1 MAETII
7 ATIGVA
13 CLAVAAAGSLYALGA
28 ALAVRRIA
36 VGSSPPPAIFPGVTI
51 LKPLAGSTPG
61 LYDDLASFCDQDY
74 PAAVQILFGVQDSA
88 DAAVEIVQQLIAER
102 PGLDLELVCEG
113 HALYPNPKVANLV
126 ALEPRIR
133 HEVVVLADADIAVAR
148 DYLGEA
154 MAALGEPGVGAA
166 TCLYRGVARGGLWA
180 RLASMGID
188 YDFLPNVLI
197 SLKLGLAQPCFGST
211 IALRRETLTAIGGFR
226 AFANHIAD
234 DYAIGAAV
242 RATGLKVA
250 IPPLIV
256 AHACTEQ
263 SAAELLRHELR
274 WARTLRALTPIGYA
288 GTIFTR
294 PLPLALIGAVLTGF
308 GALGAASIAV
318 AVACRLVLQLQVD
331 HTLHVSYKRWWL
343 GPARDFLA
351 FGVYL
356 ASYFVDVVTWRGER
370 YRVRPDGTL
379 IRIGKHQA

>member
-1 MAETII
+1 MP
-7 ATIGVA
+7 G
-13 CLAVAAAGSLYALGA
+13 CGGSGLDLCARRRLGRSTHRCG
-28 ALAVRRIA
+28 RR
-36 VGSSPPPAIFPGVTI
+36 STPR
-51 LKPLAGSTPG
+51 LKPVAGSTPG
-61 LYDDLASFCDQDY
+61 LYEDLASFCDQDY
-74 PAAVQILFGVQDSA
+74 PAPVQILFGVRDAA
-88 DAAVEIVQQLIAER
+88 DAAVEIVQRLSAER
-102 PGLDLELVCEG
+102 PGLDLELISHG
-113 HALYPNPKVANLV
+113 QARYPNPKIANLV
-126 ALEPRIR
+126 ALEPKIR
-133 HEVVVLADADIAVAR
+133 HEIVVLADADIGVAR
-148 DYLGEA
+148 GYLREVI
-154 MAALGEPGVGAA
+154 AALGEPGVGAV

-188 YDFLPNVLI
+188 YDFLPGVLI

-211 IALRRETLTAIGGFR
+211 IALRRETLAAIGGFR
-226 AFANHIAD
+226 IFGNHIAD

-263 SAAELLRHELR
+263 NATELLRHELR
-274 WARTLRALTPIGYA
+274 WARTLRALAPFGYA

-294 PLPLALIGAVLTGF
+294 PLPLALIGAALTGF
-308 GALGAASIAV
+308 GALGVASIAV
-318 AVACRLVLQLQVD
+318 ALAGRLVLQRQVD